1 MTTPATA
8 ASATGAPARRRPV
21 IASLVAIAA
30 ISVLVSV
37 APAPGADLLREEA
50 HNAGHVI
57 VFAIVGFLLRPLLSA
72 RFSITAAIA
81 MTLLAATILGA
92 LTEAAQ
98 SLLGGDPSLGDVLRD
113 LWGAIVG
120 VVASLGSRPAAARQ
134 ARPLQALAAFGL
146 LLGLLPLGRTMLAY
160 HERDARLPVVLD
172 ANVAASL
179 AYARVGSSEREPSER
194 HVVPV
199 PPAWS
204 ASAGESALEIRLDR
218 GAWPGLS
225 IVEPSPDWQGHRALA
240 LELINPQPR
249 PLAIQLRVDDAASGN
264 DAYQRH
270 DETLQVAAGAR
281 ELIEVPLSRIATT
294 PSGRH
299 LDLSRI
305 RKVIVFHDGPQ
316 PGARFFIVRL
326 RLEH

>member
-120 VVASLGSRPAAARQ
+120 VVASLGSRPARSMAAAAGSRPLRRISPES
-134 ARPLQALAAFGL
+134 ARPSTYSM
-146 LLGLLPLGRTMLAY
+146 TMY
-160 HERDARLPVVLD
+160 
-172 ANVAASL
+172 
-179 AYARVGSSEREPSER
+179 
-194 HVVPV
+194 VPC
-199 PPAWS
+199 
-204 ASAGESALEIRLDR
+204 
-218 GAWPGLS
+218 
-225 IVEPSPDWQGHRALA
+225 
-240 LELINPQPR
+240 
-249 PLAIQLRVDDAASGN
+249 SG
-264 DAYQRH
+264 
-270 DETLQVAAGAR
+270 ETL
-281 ELIEVPLSRIATT
+281 
-294 PSGRH
+294 
-299 LDLSRI
+299 
-305 RKVIVFHDGPQ
+305 
-316 PGARFFIVRL
+316 
-326 RLEH
+326 